1 MGLALFAVVILSFAS
16 WLTCHAILCARMA
29 KLSPLGALLSF
40 IVFPL
45 APFRAASMPRTRLLW
60 ILLLVLYGG
69 SLWASFR
76 EPTPAPAMESS
87 ALGAARRE
95 FAVRPQG
102 SADERDLPKCR
113 RHAIARA
120 RSAGVT

>member
-1 MGLALFAVVILSFAS
+1 MGLALFALVILSFAS

-87 ALGAARRE
+87 ALGPHGESSPCGPKARPTS
-95 FAVRPQG
+95 VTCP
-102 SADERDLPKCR
+102 
-113 RHAIARA
+113 
-120 RSAGVT
+120 SAGVTPSPAPGARA